1 MWVKKGDNPL
11 FYVTTG
17 SYIEAELYEL
27 DSLYFLDRLSTAIDE
42 KSVGLHGE
50 DGLVAINITN
60 GLKFERLGKILL
72 HYSRK
77 YFQSLSKQ
85 ISSKLI
91 FLILPSTLRQRDT
104 FFFQNNFLK

>member
-60 GLKFERLGKILL
+60 GLKFERYYCIIQGSTFN
-72 HYSRK
+72 HYQNK
-77 YFQSLSKQ
+77 YHQNLFFWYYPQPCDKEIPSFSKT
-85 ISSKLI
+85 IS
-91 FLILPSTLRQRDT
+91 
-104 FFFQNNFLK
+104 